1 MFNLKITI
9 MKTMKF
15 KCLILWCGVHAF
27 CVTTQ
32 AAISMRNEGQLYI
45 GSNGANAAITI
56 VESIK
61 QVSNGSIVLN
71 GKMNVGENVIHDASN
86 HFFVVD
92 ALGKTT
98 STGTLAFWGNRGSA
112 RYITTTDIAI
122 FDRGDYYMACPTIDV
137 ATNDRIF
144 VSPKMGIDT
153 KKVLKSGTGA
163 LVLQSGVVGGNVYNA
178 SLRLTDSGNS
188 ADVVASG
195 SVVVELD
202 VSLYRASE
210 NLFPFA
216 TPFKSTQMV
225 GYFAGNWVRTPQ
237 IDGAYNHVTYPLANK
252 LKSGSSSVIDPSQY
266 LTYPTIN
273 MKPGSPYLIKPR
285 PAGFDYSSLTANN
298 GLTVVGSEPSLADKS
313 TYVFDGKV
321 YTLAP
326 YNEQVF
332 ADDVLVNY
340 TMNATPTTT
349 VNWVFGNSYTAPIST
364 EKLLEAMDNSALFF
378 VKSLYVYPA
387 GSTSY
392 QPYSVATGSNP
403 VQVMSLPEIP
413 AMSVF
418 MVRLSKNKV
427 QNGTFQITKSML
439 THGTQ
444 QHNSY
449 AAPARKALSN
459 VSTYDNQ
466 VILRVSP
473 VSNDHIYDVAAI
485 GLRADASL
493 ASDSYDM
500 AKLTTNESTFQLY
513 SLSAAGSKLSANGV
527 PVDADKVGL
536 CFNSTASET
545 LFTLKASG
553 FETLTSDNLLLE
565 DIQTGKFIDLRVTPE
580 YQFTSLAN
588 DMVQRFN
595 VHFKYNNV
603 VTPVEEI
610 RNTPMTVYYQ
620 NTTIQLQNLIN
631 ADMGA
636 KLIVCD
642 ALGRI
647 IETSKVSNY
656 PSMDIVTPLLP
667 GVYFLSLQGLRNVST
682 KFVVV
687 K

>member
-1 MFNLKITI
+1 
-9 MKTMKF
+9 MKTIGF
-15 KCLILWCGVHAF
+15 KLLVVCIGLYTF
-27 CVTTQ
+27 CVSAQ
-32 AAISMRNEGQLYI
+32 ATVSMRNEGLLFI
-45 GSNGANAAITI
+45 DSNGSSAAITV
-56 VESIK
+56 VESFK
-61 QVSNGSIVLN
+61 QISNGSVVLN
-71 GKMNVGENVIHDASN
+71 GKMNVGENLLHDATN
-86 HFFVVD
+86 HFFAIGAD
-92 ALGKTT
+92 GKTT
-98 STGTLAFWGNRGSA
+98 SVGTLAFWGNRGSA
-112 RYITTTDIAI
+112 RYITATDVTN

-137 ATNDRIF
+137 ATNDRIL
-144 VSPKMGIDT
+144 VSPKMGIDA
-153 KKVLKSGTGA
+153 KKILKSGTGA
-163 LVLQSGVVGGNVYNA
+163 LVLQSGVIGGNVYNA

-202 VSLYRASE
+202 VSLYRASV

-225 GYFAGNWVRTPQ
+225 GYFAGNWVRAPRV
-237 IDGAYNHVTYPLANK
+237 DGAYNHVTYPLANK

-266 LTYPTIN
+266 LTYSTIL

-285 PAGFDYSSLTANN
+285 PAGFDYSTLAINN
-298 GLTVVGSEPSLADKS
+298 GLTVVGGEPSLADKS
-313 TYVFDGKV
+313 TFVFDGEV
-321 YTLAP
+321 YTLAS

-364 EKLLEAMDNSALFF
+364 EKLVEAMDNSSLFF
-378 VKSLYVYPA
+378 VTSLYVYPA

-392 QPYSVATGSNP
+392 QPYSVATESNP

-418 MVRLSKNKV
+418 MVRLSKNKT
-427 QNGTFQITKSML
+427 QNGTLQITKSML

-449 AAPARKALSN
+449 AAPSRKALSN

-485 GLRADASL
+485 GLRGDAST

-500 AKLTTNESTFQLY
+500 AKMASNEADFQLY
-513 SLSAAGSKLSANGV
+513 TLSSAGSKLSANGM
-527 PVDADKVGL
+527 PVDTEKVPL
-536 CFNSTASET
+536 CFSPTASET
-545 LFTLKASG
+545 LFTLNASG

-580 YQFTSLAN
+580 YQFTSLPGDVA
-588 DMVQRFN
+588 QRFN
-595 VHFKYNNV
+595 VHFKYNQV
-603 VTPVEEI
+603 VTPVDEI
-610 RNTPMTVYYQ
+610 TSNPVSVYYEH
-620 NTTIQLQNLIN
+620 TTLNIQNLIS

-647 IETSKVSNY
+647 IGTSKVSSY
-656 PSMDIVTPLLP
+656 PEMDIVTPLLP
-667 GVYFLSLQGLRNVST
+667 GAYFIMLQGDRNVST

-687 K
+687 Q